1 MSKYKKTA
9 SSIVSDSPIESTDA
23 KQSEHPDSSYTT
35 YHRLRLVMDTAPQL
49 PFEFETNISRSGW
62 QRVHF
67 TSQAPEPPKHS
78 LEDAQII
85 PETTAIFFSLFT
97 FGWMTSLLSL
107 GYTRPLE
114 ATDLYKFPSIIR
126 MLKQL
131 QFPLTRSLRSQTT
144 SGRGRSRIS
153 GQGYRMRLLKR
164 IFVLDVLL
172 NMRDTGR
179 PSVAR
184 VWSLI

>member
-1 MSKYKKTA
+1 MLSRRSTQIAPILRITACGKSWILHHNSLSSSKLIFLA
-9 SSIVSDSPIESTDA
+9 QGGNEC
-23 KQSEHPDSSYTT
+23 
-35 YHRLRLVMDTAPQL
+35 L
-49 PFEFETNISRSGW
+49 PPS
-62 QRVHF
+62 
-67 TSQAPEPPKHS
+67 TSQAPEPPKKS

-97 FGWMTSLLSL
+97 FGWITSLLSL
-107 GYTRPLE
+107 GYTRPFE
-114 ATDLYKFPSIIR
+114 ATDLYKLSSIIR

-131 QFPLTRSLRSQTT
+131 QFLPTRSLRSQTT

>member
-1 MSKYKKTA
+1 
-9 SSIVSDSPIESTDA
+9 
-23 KQSEHPDSSYTT
+23 
-35 YHRLRLVMDTAPQL
+35 MDTAPQI

-62 QRVHF
+62 QRVPF

-85 PETTAIFFSLFT
+85 PETIAIFFSLIT
-97 FGWMTSLLSL
+97 FSWMTSLLSL
-107 GYTRPLE
+107 GYTVTRPLE

-131 QFPLTRSLRSQTT
+131 QFPPTRTLRSQTT

-153 GQGYRMRLLKR
+153 GQGHQFGNSER
-164 IFVLDVLL
+164 DVGGS
-172 NMRDTGR
+172 R
-179 PSVAR
+179 
-184 VWSLI
+184 WSCG